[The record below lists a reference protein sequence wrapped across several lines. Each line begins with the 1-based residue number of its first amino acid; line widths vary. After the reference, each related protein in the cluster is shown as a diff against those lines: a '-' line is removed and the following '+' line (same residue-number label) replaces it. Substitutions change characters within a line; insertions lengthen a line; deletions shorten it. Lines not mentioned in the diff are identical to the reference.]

1 MRTLQGEQEG
11 QSKRSLDYARNDNRR
26 TPVDQ
31 VCQRREQL
39 ILRSFSSRCN
49 YRRVMD
55 TPHFLLLFAAVGVI
69 AFLYSSVGHA
79 GASGYIAVMALFG
92 IAAPVIRPTAL
103 VLNILVAIIGSFH
116 FWRAGHFSW
125 KLFWPFAL
133 LSIPAAYFG
142 GYVRLPAAILRMVI
156 GLVLL
161 FSAARLFFRKRDP
174 ADVSPPPAPAAVGIG
189 AALGFLSGLTG
200 TGGGIFLTP
209 LLLFCH
215 WARTKQASAVSALFI
230 LVNSIAGLTGFIS
243 SRQSVP
249 TLAFSL
255 SAAAITGGA
264 AGSYLG
270 SRRFPVRTI
279 AILLATVLLIAG
291 CKLILTR

>member
-1 MRTLQGEQEG
+1 
-11 QSKRSLDYARNDNRR
+11 
-26 TPVDQ
+26 
-31 VCQRREQL
+31 
-39 ILRSFSSRCN
+39 
-49 YRRVMD
+49 MD
-55 TPHFLLLFAAVGVI
+55 AWHLSLLLVAIAVI

-92 IAAPVIRPTAL
+92 LAPNVIRPTAL

-133 LSIPAAYFG
+133 LSVPAAYLG
-142 GYVRLPAAILRMVI
+142 GYIRLPGSILRIAI
-156 GLVLL
+156 GIVLL

-174 ADVSPPPAPAAVGIG
+174 DDVTPPPAMVAVPIG
-189 AALGFLSGLTG
+189 AGLGLLSGLTG

-209 LLLFCH
+209 LLLFCD

-230 LVNSIAGLTGFIS
+230 LVNSIAGLTGFVMAK
-243 SRQSVP
+243 QSVP
-249 TLAFSL
+249 KLALTLST
-255 SAAAITGGA
+255 AAVLGGA
-264 AGSYLG
+264 IGSYLG
-270 SRRFPVRTI
+270 SRRFPVRVI
-279 AILLATVLLIAG
+279 AILLATVLVVAG

>member
-1 MRTLQGEQEG
+1 
-11 QSKRSLDYARNDNRR
+11 
-26 TPVDQ
+26 
-31 VCQRREQL
+31 
-39 ILRSFSSRCN
+39 
-49 YRRVMD
+49 MD
-55 TPHFLLLFAAVGVI
+55 ASHLLLLLVAVAVI

-92 IAAPVIRPTAL
+92 LAPNVIRPTAL

-133 LSIPAAYFG
+133 LSIPAAYLG
-142 GYVRLPAAILRMVI
+142 GYVPLPIAILRTTI
-156 GLVLL
+156 GIVLL
-161 FSAARLFFRKRDP
+161 LSAARLFFRRRDP
-174 ADVSPPPAPAAVGIG
+174 DDVTPPRPPVAIAMG
-189 AALGFLSGLTG
+189 AGLGFLSGLTG

-230 LVNSIAGLTGFIS
+230 LVNSIAGLTGFVAA
-243 SRQSVP
+243 RQSVP
-249 TLAFSL
+249 TLALTL
-255 SAAAITGGA
+255 SGAAVLGGA

-270 SRRFPVRTI
+270 SRRFPVRSI
-279 AILLATVLLIAG
+279 AILLATVLVVAG
-291 CKLILTR
+291 CKLVFTR